1 MPPCP
6 ALKHHAIHMA
16 SKATSQSRIYG
27 YCIVLILIWASAF
40 TLVGVAVQHITP
52 IWLVTYRLIIS
63 AVALIIYI
71 KFKQQNFPPLT
82 DTRWLW
88 YSGLGVTGMLLPF
101 WLMSEAQ
108 QTIDSG
114 LASIFVGVMPL
125 ITIILAHFFTQERLT
140 WPKFIGFAIGFSGII
155 ILFLPPDFS
164 LSLAADWKAQSLVV
178 LAAISFAV
186 TTVAAKRAPKT
197 PSIIGGAMM
206 MIGTIPI
213 ALVAASLTDLPSA
226 APAPIAIAAT
236 FILALLATALVN
248 ILYLH
253 VIELSG
259 PSLLAKIN
267 YFIPPV
273 SVGLGIIFLGE
284 PFNMRMVAAF
294 GIIVSGVIIATRGH
308 KARAIKPV
316 KPL

>member
-1 MPPCP
+1 MPD
-6 ALKHHAIHMA
+6 KITRRSH
-16 SKATSQSRIYG
+16 IYA
-27 YCIVLILIWASAF
+27 YCIILVLIWASAF

-63 AVALIIYI
+63 AIALIIYV
-71 KFKQQNFPPLT
+71 KFKELNFPQLT

-101 WLMSEAQ
+101 WLLSKGQ

-125 ITIILAHFFTQERLT
+125 ITIILAHFFTEERLT
-140 WPKFIGFAIGFSGII
+140 WAKFIGFAIGFSGII

-164 LSLAADWKAQSLVV
+164 LSLTADWKAQMLIVI
-178 LAAISFAV
+178 AATSFAV
-186 TTVAAKRAPKT
+186 TTVAAKRAPPT
-197 PSIIGGAMM
+197 PSLLGATMM
-206 MIGTIPI
+206 VIGTVPI
-213 ALVAASLTDLPSA
+213 ALIAAMMTGLPPEP
-226 APAPIAIAAT
+226 PAPIAIAAT
-236 FILALLATALVN
+236 FILALSATALVN

-259 PSLLAKIN
+259 PSLLAKVN

-273 SVGLGIIFLGE
+273 SVALGVTFLNE
-284 PFNMRMVAAF
+284 PFNARMIIAF
-294 GIIVSGVIIATRGH
+294 AIIVSGVIIATKGNQ
-308 KARAIKPV
+308 KRAIKPV
-316 KPL
+316 KTF